1 MEKGVQVVI
10 PVLGL
15 HQDPEYF
22 PDPEKFLPERFTEEN
37 KSQRP
42 NYVYLPFGEGPR
54 VCIGAY
60 DKLGYCFVLVINGP
74 IIFLLRLNQGCVRRC
89 GSHILR
95 LQWAGVCELRG
106 KNSIIYSPARKYQ
119 LFMKECFM
127 IYLISYW
134 TRRGCE
140 SS

>member
-1 MEKGVQVVI
+1 MNISLLSIKAFIFEFIIHVVINTGCLFFSAETLRKYPPVTFLTRRCNKDCRISGTDLVLEKGVQVVI

-37 KSQRP
+37 KNQRP

-60 DKLGYCFVLVINGP
+60 DKPGYCFDLV
-74 IIFLLRLNQGCVRRC
+74 IFLL
-89 GSHILR
+89 
-95 LQWAGVCELRG
+95 
-106 KNSIIYSPARKYQ
+106 
-119 LFMKECFM
+119 
-127 IYLISYW
+127 
-134 TRRGCE
+134 
-140 SS
+140 